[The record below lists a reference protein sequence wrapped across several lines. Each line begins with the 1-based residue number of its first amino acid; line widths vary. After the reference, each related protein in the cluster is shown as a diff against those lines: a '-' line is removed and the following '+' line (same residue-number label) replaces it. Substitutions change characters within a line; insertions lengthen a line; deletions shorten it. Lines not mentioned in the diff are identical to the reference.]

1 MEVLSNPIS
10 CFSQGALIR
19 SSRNQQQQI
28 TCLLLRQEKQ
38 RTVPG
43 LHVGF
48 KIGARLR
55 AQPLDMVI
63 LGYVPPE
70 ERDLSV
76 MIPVSALLFFFY
88 WIANWVVPSFI
99 MKDLE
104 KDETPEDKTS
114 S

>member
-10 CFSQGALIR
+10 CFSQVALIR
-19 SSRNQQQQI
+19 SRRNQQQQI

-38 RTVPG
+38 RTVLG
-43 LHVGF
+43 LHASF
-48 KIGARLR
+48 KIRARLR
-55 AQPLDMVI
+55 AQPLDMV